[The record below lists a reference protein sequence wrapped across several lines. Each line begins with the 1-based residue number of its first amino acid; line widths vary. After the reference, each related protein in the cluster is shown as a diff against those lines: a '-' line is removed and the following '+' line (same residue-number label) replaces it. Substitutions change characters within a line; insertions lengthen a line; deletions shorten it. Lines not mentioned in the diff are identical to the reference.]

1 MKSIYSALLLLAA
14 QASAFSPLA
23 PSVHTKHLH
32 LKSSFTS
39 TRTSHHYLFRKL
51 FRRKGGEESEGAKDA
66 SDEGSADK
74 IPFFATTSTTTTK
87 TKTATTTT
95 SSINEN
101 RIGVDEENENKS
113 VDELAPNN
121 VDEKEPQKAQAKTPL
136 EKAQDLRAQAER
148 FRLEAEK
155 MDIILT
161 MEKIQKLEK
170 ELESKK
176 VNDNDRKK
184 AVVQQLESLKKKL
197 NGETEATIKDGS
209 EKAAR
214 NDTILRNQ
222 DKTSHNANQI
232 PPDETKKLVEAF
244 EQAPDFMKE
253 LVVKASGVD
262 GTNLNITDLIL
273 KMYSG
278 RNIATNEVVS
288 SDPSSLG
295 SIKVEGEVPQF
306 SKDQIAD
313 YVEAAEMLP
322 QMLKD
327 LYSDDR
333 KWNSTALAL
342 SMMEDEWKAGEINVW
357 PDITQEMINEKLED
371 IQMIPEFLRGDN
383 DTELALSLV
392 KLDLKN
398 SGKAEKMQVPVTKD
412 TGDAGSDKGR
422 SFLFSGFEQ
431 KEKSNTENM
440 FEALFPQSTRRED
453 EDVSES
459 EINLVMTDVIAKEKI
474 WSASSKPEKVP
485 GGYVIRGTT
494 KYEKGN
500 DLIDNLDKNLQM
512 SRIADKVSIFYVF
525 DPTPVSEEQRD
536 GADRPPVL
544 LVLGRNVVRDP
555 APVQLSIVSSVAF
568 GTIWYNSIFPYL
580 LNSKYM
586 KLAEEQ
592 IALADASM
600 PSNLEFLNNASFPL
614 FLMYIVIQLS
624 HELAHQVV
632 ASANGMNITYPTLVP
647 SIASGLSGAVTSL
660 KDPPKDK
667 QALFDF
673 AIAGPL
679 AGITVSIIM
688 LCVGMEAT
696 VNMDAASYAD
706 LPALPLTLLR
716 QSSLGGGII
725 DGIAPGL
732 LDLPDAALN
741 SKPIADVNIPLSPF
755 AIAGFLGL
763 LINAINLLPVGRT
776 DGGRISLTLF
786 GRSGTQFVGFITLV
800 GMFLQGVF
808 GSDLILFFF
817 SFVIFF
823 QSELEI
829 PQRNEVDD
837 MDYSRALL
845 ATATGFLV
853 LLTVIPM

>member
-1 MKSIYSALLLLAA
+1 MKSIYSILLLLAA

-39 TRTSHHYLFRKL
+39 ARTSHHYLFRKL
-51 FRRKGGEESEGAKDA
+51 FRRKDGEESEGAKDV

-101 RIGVDEENENKS
+101 TIGVNEENENEL
-113 VDELAPNN
+113 VDELASNN
-121 VDEKEPQKAQAKTPL
+121 VDEEEPQKARARTPL

-161 MEKIQKLEK
+161 MEKIEKLEK

-176 VNDNDRKK
+176 VDDNDRKK
-184 AVVQQLESLKKKL
+184 VVVQQLESLKKKL
-197 NGETEATIKDGS
+197 NGETEATIDDGS
-209 EKAAR
+209 EKATR
-214 NDTILRNQ
+214 NDTILRNE
-222 DKTSHNANQI
+222 DKISHNANQI

-262 GTNLNITDLIL
+262 GTSLNITDLIL

-278 RNIATNEVVS
+278 TNIATNEVVS
-288 SDPSSLG
+288 SNPSSLG

-313 YVEAAEMLP
+313 YVESAEMLP

-327 LYSDDR
+327 LYTDDR
-333 KWNSTALAL
+333 KSNNTALAL
-342 SMMEDEWKAGEINVW
+342 SIMEDEWKAGKLNVW

-371 IQMIPEFLRGDN
+371 VQMIPGFLRGDN
-383 DTELALSLV
+383 DTELALTMV
-392 KLDLKN
+392 KLELRQN
-398 SGKAEKMQVPVTKD
+398 SGKAGKTKVPVTKETVTKETVTKD
-412 TGDAGSDKGR
+412 IGDAGSDERR
-422 SFLFSGFEQ
+422 SLFSGFEQ
-431 KEKSNTENM
+431 KEKSDTENM

-459 EINLVMTDVIAKEKI
+459 EINLVMTDVISKGKI

-500 DLIDNLDKNLQM
+500 DLIDNLDKNLQR

-763 LINAINLLPVGRT
+763 MINAINLLPVGRKY
-776 DGGRISLTLF
+776 
-786 GRSGTQFVGFITLV
+786 
-800 GMFLQGVF
+800 
-808 GSDLILFFF
+808 
-817 SFVIFF
+817 IFK
-823 QSELEI
+823 
-829 PQRNEVDD
+829 
-837 MDYSRALL
+837 M
-845 ATATGFLV
+845 
-853 LLTVIPM
+853 